1 MIQPNSLL
9 QGDCLDIMRDIP
21 DGSIDL
27 IATDPP
33 YRVTTRGGCV
43 NTMSGYWINEKT
55 RKGKIFDNND
65 IDIEEYLPEFYRV
78 LTDNAH
84 CYIMC
89 NNLNL
94 PRFFEVISKSKFHFV
109 KLLVWNKVTAIC
121 GRYYMGQVEHIFMLR
136 KGKDK
141 PINDCGTPDLLT
153 FPNVKD
159 KNADGSNIHDSQKPV
174 GLFQTFIINSTE
186 RGGVILDPFCGSGT
200 TAIAAIRE
208 KRNYICIEKDP
219 HFYEVA
225 RKRIDNEL
233 RQPTLF

>member
-1 MIQPNSLL
+1 MLEFDKVYLGNCIDLMAQ
-9 QGDCLDIMRDIP
+9 IP
-21 DGSIDL
+21 SESIDL

-33 YRVTTRGGCV
+33 YKTTARGNAG
-43 NTMSGYWINEKT
+43 NSGGMLQKDINK
-55 RKGKIFDNND
+55 KGMVFEHND
-65 IDIEEYLPEFYRV
+65 TDIEDYLPEFYRV
-78 LTDNAH
+78 LKDGSH

-89 NNLNL
+89 NHTNITHFLN
-94 PRFFEVISKSKFHFV
+94 VISNSLFHFV
-109 KLLVWNKVTAIC
+109 KCLIWDKGNKIMGTM
-121 GRYYMGQVEHIFMLR
+121 YMNCFEYVLFLW
-136 KGKDK
+136 KGYARQ
-141 PINDCGTPDLLT
+141 INNCGTPDLLT

>member
-33 YRVTTRGGCV
+33 YKTTARGNAG
-43 NTMSGYWINEKT
+43 NSGGMLQKDINK
-55 RKGKIFDNND
+55 KGMVFEHND
-65 IDIEEYLPEFYRV
+65 TDIEDYLPEFYRV
-78 LTDNAH
+78 LKDGSH

-89 NNLNL
+89 NHTNITHFLN
-94 PRFFEVISKSKFHFV
+94 VISNSLFHFV
-109 KLLVWNKVTAIC
+109 KCLIWDKGNKIMDTM
-121 GRYYMGQVEHIFMLR
+121 YMNCFEYVLFLW
-136 KGKDK
+136 KGYARQ
-141 PINDCGTPDLLT
+141 INNCGTPDLLT

>member
-33 YRVTTRGGCV
+33 YKTTARGNAG
-43 NTMSGYWINEKT
+43 NSGGMLQKDINK
-55 RKGKIFDNND
+55 KGMVFEHND
-65 IDIEEYLPEFYRV
+65 TDIEDYLPEFYRV
-78 LTDNAH
+78 LKDGSH

-89 NNLNL
+89 NHTNITHFLN
-94 PRFFEVISKSKFHFV
+94 VIGNSLFHFV
-109 KLLVWNKVTAIC
+109 KCLIWDKGNKIMGTM
-121 GRYYMGQVEHIFMLR
+121 YMNCFEYVLFLW
-136 KGKDK
+136 KGYARQ
-141 PINDCGTPDLLT
+141 INNCGTPDLLT